1 MEMKD
6 TLIVVS
12 LTQTEINAIP
22 TPETA
27 GIVYNST
34 TSTVQFYDG
43 ASWVNGSGEINTAS
57 NVGAGSEIF
66 KAKVGDNLEFRSLI
80 GGTNITL
87 APGTDDIT
95 INASVVGGGGWTRVT
110 EATATRSAAAD
121 EFILINNTTCTITL
135 PAPVDSVTIA
145 VKAIVAPTSIQII
158 TSGAGINIDGTDYSS
173 TGLFLTTQWE
183 QISLISDGTDWF
195 IY

>member
-1 MEMKD
+1 MQD

-34 TSTVQFYDG
+34 TSTAQFYNG
-43 ASWVNGSGEINTAS
+43 ASWVNSSGEFNTAS

-121 EFILINNTTCTITL
+121 EFILVNAATCTITL

-145 VKAIVAPTSIQII
+145 IKSIVVHVDVQIK
-158 TSGAGINIDGTDYSS
+158 TSGVGINIDGTDYSS
-173 TGLFLTTQWE
+173 TGLDIKKTMGAG
-183 QISLISDGTDWF
+183 IIN
-195 IY
+195 I